1 MRKRTSIQ
9 EDRELSDRG
18 KNANHVV
25 TCEAVESR
33 LTNKLFLPNS
43 LTKEWNTITSVVRCS
58 IDYVIH
64 RADHISGGETWQII
78 QKNVFLCKSKKIF
91 PRTPRQRFCIL
102 HSFLKNRQ

>member
-33 LTNKLFLPNS
+33 LTNMLFLPNS
-43 LTKEWNTITSVVRCS
+43 STKEWNTITSVVKCS
-58 IDYVIH
+58 FDYVIH
-64 RADHISGGETWQII
+64 RADHISKGETWQIV
-78 QKNVFLCKSKKIF
+78 QKSVF
-91 PRTPRQRFCIL
+91 
-102 HSFLKNRQ
+102 